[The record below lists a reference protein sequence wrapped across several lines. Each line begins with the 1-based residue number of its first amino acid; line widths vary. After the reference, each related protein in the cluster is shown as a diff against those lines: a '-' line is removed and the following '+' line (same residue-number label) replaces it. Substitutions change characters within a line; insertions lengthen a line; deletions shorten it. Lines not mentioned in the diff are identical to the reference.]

1 MALVTLGSKA
11 VGSVVKI
18 KINGTAW
25 EWLVVNQGNPST
37 SLYDSSCAGTWL
49 LLKNIYVKRIWG
61 TNSTSDVNDYANGG
75 LNTYLNSTFYNLI
88 DSTIRA
94 QIKQVKIPYR
104 PGSGD
109 SETINSG
116 ANGMS
121 CKVFVPSLYETGIDG
136 GGTIAAPNIGVC
148 LSYFSEGTTDEAK
161 AKRIA
166 TLSGTADAWW
176 TRTPYCQSSGTGKY
190 RMKGI
195 SDTGGNTTPYTY
207 YSGSSTYAGS
217 GVRPCI
223 ILPTTLCVDD
233 GGNVVVNTA
242 PTVPPSLTVPTT
254 IKGGTSIAIS
264 WGASTDAQG
273 NLSGYIL
280 ERQYNGGSWVQLYKG
295 ANRTYTDTITKG
307 WESVAYRVK
316 AYDSLNAAS
325 AYRTSSTVTV
335 NNNTAPGTPA
345 SITVPETVRGG
356 ESITVSWGA
365 STDAESNLS
374 GYTLERSVDGGTWTQ
389 VYQGNSRSRTDAI
402 TKGWGTVAYRVKAY
416 DSEGL
421 ESAYKTSATR
431 TVINNTA
438 PTISGSD
445 GTLTVTGTQPP
456 TYTYTVNDVDAS
468 DTLTVTEKVAASNG
482 VTYTLRTFTATRETE
497 NSVQWN
503 SYCWTSCPNG
513 THSLIITV
521 SDGNGGTATR
531 IMTFTRTVNCV
542 SAARAVSTDAMP
554 TKVLLSLYPS
564 PAVLPSDCV
573 IECYVTN
580 NPFDDSPVWENYST
594 KLNRVVH
601 TFANSTCMGG
611 YGIGYKFR
619 ITKGAAQ
626 VEFDQAVLRFA

>member
-49 LLKNIYVKRIWG
+49 LLKNIYEERQWHSS
-61 TNSTSDVNDYANGG
+61 NVNDYANS
-75 LNTYLNSTFYNLI
+75 TIHSYLNSTFLNLI

-94 QIKQVKIPYR
+94 QIKQVKIPYFNGT
-104 PGSGD
+104 GS
-109 SETINSG
+109 SG
-116 ANGMS
+116 SIASGSNGLPA
-121 CKVFVPSLYETGIDG
+121 KVFLMGGYEVGFTKSDYSRIVAD
-136 GGTIAAPNIGVC
+136 GVC
-148 LSYFSEGTTDEAK
+148 LSYFSGTSSTDS
-161 AKRIA
+161 KRIA
-166 TLSGTADAWW
+166 YQNGVVDYWSLRTALSGYDDKILAVTQKGSYGGG
-176 TRTPYCQSSGTGKY
+176 TPNSETNP
-190 RMKGI
+190 I
-195 SDTGGNTTPYTY
+195 
-207 YSGSSTYAGS
+207 
-217 GVRPCI
+217 RPCI
-223 ILPTTLCVDD
+223 ILPTTIYVDD
-233 GGNVVVNTA
+233 SSNVVVNTA

-254 IKGGTSIAIS
+254 IKGGTNITIS

-273 NLSGYIL
+273 NLSGYKLSRSYDGGTWVNI
-280 ERQYNGGSWVQLYKG
+280 YNG
-295 ANRTYTDTITKG
+295 ANRSYTDTIVKG
-307 WESVAYRVK
+307 WETVRYAVQ
-316 AYDSLNAAS
+316 AYDSLGAYS
-325 AYRTSSTVTV
+325 AWLYGDTIAV

-421 ESAYKTSATR
+421 ESSYITSATR

-468 DTLTVTEKVAASNG
+468 DTLTVTEKVVTCDG
-482 VTYTLRTFTATRETE
+482 VTHTLRTFTATREAE

-503 SYCWTSCPNG
+503 CHCWTSCPDG

-521 SDGNGGTATR
+521 DDGNGGTATR
-531 IMTFTRTVNCV
+531 TMTFTRSVNCV
-542 SAARAVSTDAMP
+542 SAARAISTDAMP

-580 NPFDDSPVWENYST
+580 NPFDDSPVWEDYST

-601 TFANSTCMGG
+601 TFTNSTCTGG
-611 YGIGYKFR
+611 YGIGYKFC
-619 ITKGAAQ
+619 ITKGTEQ